1 MQPNNINTEM
11 PTTPMNPGD
20 NLVFRDKPKK
30 NTGMIVGMVILAVL
44 AAGGIGFGVWAYLSG
59 NQKNTE
65 LNNKISDLNSQIT
78 TLNDEIN
85 NAANDS
91 VSLEIGDCT
100 YTAATE
106 GSGATVQCAALLNED
121 AGTITYDSTSN
132 MMQFMYN
139 TVDETED
146 EIDVNVDTEGTG
158 EQEVVEEVDE
168 TITE

>member
-1 MQPNNINTEM
+1 MQPNNINTEATTI
-11 PTTPMNPGD
+11 PTNSGD

-30 NTGMIVGMVILAVL
+30 NTGMIVGMVILAIL

-78 TLNDEIN
+78 TLNDELS

-91 VSLEIGDCT
+91 VSLEIGDCV

-106 GSGATVQCAALLNED
+106 GNSATVQCEAILNED

-132 MMQFMYN
+132 MMQFMFN
-139 TVDETED
+139 ASADVESG
-146 EIDVNVDTEGTG
+146 IDVESNIDGG
-158 EQEVVEEVDE
+158 QEVDGIV
-168 TITE
+168 TE